1 MVELEEE
8 ETLAG
13 KAGAGGAP
21 RRTVSARR
29 CCVRASPV
37 SRSCGAS
44 PCGRRVPHSKRHNR
58 IPQRGVTCRTDGRRR
73 NGLAMQQ
80 QQQQQ
85 ARACDQGGAKARSL
99 FLAELEPAG
108 VTISNPAAAHYASG
122 LP

>member
-44 PCGRRVPHSKRHNR
+44 PCARRVPHSKRHNR
-58 IPQRGVTCRTDGRRR
+58 IPQRGVTGPTEGRR
-73 NGLAMQQ
+73 NGLAMPQLV
-80 QQQQQ
+80 
-85 ARACDQGGAKARSL
+85 RPCDQ
-99 FLAELEPAG
+99 PG
-108 VTISNPAAAHYASG
+108 VKVT
-122 LP
+122 